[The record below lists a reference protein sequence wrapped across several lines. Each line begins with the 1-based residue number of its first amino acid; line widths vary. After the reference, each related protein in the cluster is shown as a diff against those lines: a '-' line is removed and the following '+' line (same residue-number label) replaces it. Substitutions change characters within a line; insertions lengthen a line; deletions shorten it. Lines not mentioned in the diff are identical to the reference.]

1 MFSYCLYTFL
11 RPPSAPSS
19 LCSCVICL
27 NFLPVS
33 FVQRDRFGGRVSLHH
48 GRPLCSPLFSA
59 QIVPFGEFSALPATL
74 CASIS
79 FLSSPPLS
87 VFVIRPL
94 TSRGSA
100 PLHAAVRPP
109 VLLSSFH
116 IRLHVSP
123 QDSTSSAGSAEL
135 TGIKE
140 LDDLSQEIAQLQR

>member
-11 RPPSAPSS
+11 RPPQCP

-109 VLLSSFH
+109 VLLSH
-116 IRLHVSP
+116 PSP
-123 QDSTSSAGSAEL
+123 CLAPGQHQLRGVGRADRHQRAG
-135 TGIKE
+135 
-140 LDDLSQEIAQLQR
+140 